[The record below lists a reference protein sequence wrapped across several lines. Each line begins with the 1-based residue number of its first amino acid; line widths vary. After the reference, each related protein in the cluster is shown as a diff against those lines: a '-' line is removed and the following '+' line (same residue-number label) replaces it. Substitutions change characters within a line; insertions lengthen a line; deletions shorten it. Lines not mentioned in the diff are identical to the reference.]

1 MISKLYP
8 WHEPFAFISGP
19 RHSTM
24 LPFLYSAQCPPQVL
38 TINSWFIFLPQ
49 PWASPSPQFPF
60 IADNT
65 ALNNLPTKEWGWGG
79 DYFLLWTLPSP
90 PHAAPWLDGWQSPT
104 HTSFPISAMAW
115 FPFPVFFFSF
125 LPLSFLGFGLL
136 NVRKGLDLLSTNY
149 MQDAIHKSWIGY
161 PRLSLSN
168 INKCDLIWALV
179 ESRKEHTRKT
189 NFRFLS
195 CLTKHYSTQFRWTF
209 GRGCSSDWFLQPAES
224 LDRGP
229 FALCLAD
236 KQAPWW
242 HLSPRSLD
250 THGRVWSKLSGSTRY
265 VKLRTCIFQ
274 A

>member
-1 MISKLYP
+1 MGLRRGLFFTLDAS
-8 WHEPFAFISGP
+8 FTA
-19 RHSTM
+19 TC
-24 LPFLYSAQCPPQVL
+24 SAMTGWL
-38 TINSWFIFLPQ
+38 AIANSHFF
-49 PWASPSPQFPF
+49 S
-60 IADNT
+60 
-65 ALNNLPTKEWGWGG
+65 
-79 DYFLLWTLPSP
+79 YFGHGLI
-90 PHAAPWLDGWQSPT
+90 
-104 HTSFPISAMAW
+104 SFPR
-115 FPFPVFFFSF
+115 FFFSF